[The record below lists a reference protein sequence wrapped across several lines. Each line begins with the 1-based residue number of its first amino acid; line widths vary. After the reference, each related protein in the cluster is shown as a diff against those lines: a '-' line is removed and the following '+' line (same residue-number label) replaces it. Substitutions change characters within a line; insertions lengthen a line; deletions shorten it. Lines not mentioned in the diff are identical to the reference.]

1 MKLFRSRIPPLAL
14 SCIVLAC
21 REVPSTQLVVVVDT
35 NLTEADDLRSIQI
48 EAQTPDGVRR
58 GFNSFELVPTGPV
71 RLPLSFGVVP
81 AGGDLSR
88 RVRII
93 ARALNSRSE
102 TLVQRSALSGFLA
115 DRSLRLPLYLPNICR
130 GLECPPG
137 TTCRGDARVC
147 VSDEVIPQRLTDVTG
162 QAGGGE
168 LDGGK
173 KLPFVATDAATDAQA
188 SADAPALVRPP
199 RQVAPMSMGRV
210 TTLRPTFTVNGGTA
224 LRWRIEVCRDRT
236 CATTQMLAAG
246 AIAAV
251 TPGVPLP
258 ANSLVYWRVVP
269 IDESDRPIGPA
280 SPVWYFR
287 TPPASLATNT
297 SYRAQTDVNG
307 DGRADLAALG
317 IMGTVPTLFSFASGA
332 DLPGRYNEL
341 VRASV
346 PCAGCTTG
354 EDAASAAGDVTGDGT
369 SDFLWAFS
377 GAPRLFVNDAS
388 LRTRAVPFT
397 LPAGASVRRA
407 RIVGDLNR
415 DGYADVAVSVVTT
428 ASAQSTVRVYYG
440 GPDGVSDARVEVLA
454 APMGEVYGDD
464 IVGGGADFDGDGYH
478 DLAVTVRARRGV
490 RVFFGGPASLTARAA
505 AERVNLALE
514 TDGAEVTALAAGDFN
529 ADGRSDI
536 AYVTGMRSDGAPRTS
551 VFTTLFGDA
560 AAGLVGGLT
569 LTRTV
574 TSPRSAECHLGS
586 LAVGDFNGDGVD
598 DIVLVKRIG
607 EAAPFTYTRINLAGV
622 RGTRT
627 GTPSSVPLVFNGS
640 LAPYFASPGDLDAS
654 GVPGTPGMAPPH
666 DDMIFS
672 ARRLEDTGVVYLAG
686 GMSALTMGAGGYVP
700 YAGAERVTEVRA
712 VE

>member
-93 ARALNSRSE
+93 ARAINSRSE

-188 SADAPALVRPP
+188 SADAPFVPP
-199 RQVAPMSMGRV
+199 RLVAPMSLGRI
-210 TTLRPTFTVNGGTA
+210 TTLRPT
-224 LRWRIEVCRDRT
+224 LRWQLGSAARVRVDLCADRN
-236 CATTQMLAAG
+236 CAQM
-246 AIAAV
+246 V
-251 TPGVPLP
+251 GVSRAP
-258 ANSLVYWRVVP
+258 ATGDTSLVWPNVWANARVFWRVVP
-269 IDESDRPIGPA
+269 VDASGAQVGPA

-287 TPPASLATNT
+287 TPSASLGTDT

-332 DLPGRYNEL
+332 DLPGRYNEF

-415 DGYADVAVSVVTT
+415 DGYADVAVSVLSP
-428 ASAQSTVRVYYG
+428 APAQSTVRVYYG

-505 AERVNLALE
+505 AERVDFALA

-536 AYVTGMRSDGAPRTS
+536 AYITGMRSDGAARTS

-560 AAGLVGGLT
+560 AAGLVGAFT
-569 LTRTV
+569 LTRTA
-574 TSPRSAECHLGS
+574 TSIRSSECYLGS

-598 DIVLVKRIG
+598 DIVRVKRFG
-607 EAAPFTYTRINLAGV
+607 EAAPFMYTRINLAGM
-622 RGTRT
+622 RGATT

-640 LAPYFASPGDLDAS
+640 LAPYFASPGDIDVSA
-654 GVPGTPGMAPPH
+654 VPGTPGMAPPH

-672 ARRLEDTGVVYLAG
+672 ARRLADTGVVYLAG
-686 GMSALTMGAGGYVP
+686 GVSALTMGAGGYVP
-700 YAGAERVTEVRA
+700 YAGAEPVTEVRA